1 MHLFGD
7 IDFMLIKPILILVRA
22 SGKLVVKFVFGLV
35 FGRLFVKF
43 GLVKFDQYI
52 NRHGAA

>member
-1 MHLFGD
+1 MHLFRD
-7 IDFMLIKPILILVRA
+7 VDFVLIKPILILVRA
-22 SGKLVVKFVFGLV
+22 SGKFVVKFVFRLV

-52 NRHGAA
+52 NRHRAA